1 MELLLLLLAGW
12 IVYDLKEIFFGTNRI
27 KKIAILF
34 AIYTLFFANENEI
47 ILAASLFLIIF
58 SNFSPR
64 FFNKT

>member
-34 AIYTLFFANENEI
+34 GYRPKLCVNAKIPTKENEKKGK
-47 ILAASLFLIIF
+47 A
-58 SNFSPR
+58 
-64 FFNKT
+64 